1 MFNVMVPLVC
11 LSRFIVINVGRESV
25 EQIQILTSNS
35 LNTKFY
41 DHPYKQF
48 DSIKLTLLRNILTH
62 PCHMTNFPPQ
72 WI

>member
-11 LSRFIVINVGRESV
+11 LSRFIVINVGWESV
-25 EQIQILTSNS
+25 EQIQVLTSNS

-48 DSIKLTLLRNILTH
+48 DSIKLTLLRNI
-62 PCHMTNFPPQ
+62 
-72 WI
+72 

>member
-11 LSRFIVINVGRESV
+11 LSRFIVINVGWESV
-25 EQIQILTSNS
+25 EQIQVLTSNS

-48 DSIKLTLLRNILTH
+48 DSIKLT
-62 PCHMTNFPPQ
+62 
-72 WI
+72 

>member
-1 MFNVMVPLVC
+1 MLNVMVPLVC

-25 EQIQILTSNS
+25 EQIQILTSKS

-48 DSIKLTLLRNILTH
+48 DSIKLTWLRNI
-62 PCHMTNFPPQ
+62 
-72 WI
+72 

>member
-1 MFNVMVPLVC
+1 MFNLMVPLVC

-41 DHPYKQF
+41 DYPYKQF
-48 DSIKLTLLRNILTH
+48 DSIKLT
-62 PCHMTNFPPQ
+62 
-72 WI
+72 

>member
-48 DSIKLTLLRNILTH
+48 DSIKLT
-62 PCHMTNFPPQ
+62 
-72 WI
+72 